1 MKALNIEYNAITKD
15 NMTTETY
22 LRNWCKQMYMEFAIL
37 GRPCTYK
44 GQGIRYKASGGS
56 VTHSGLP
63 YEFVTMAGRRYELR
77 CGGKVISKG
86 SFSKLCYKQMYSEL
100 VHH

>member
-1 MKALNIEYNAITKD
+1 MNSLHVEYNAITKD

-22 LRNWCKQMYMEFAIL
+22 LRNWCKQMYMEFAIT

-44 GQGIRYKASGGS
+44 GQGIRYKASSGS

-63 YEFVTMAGRRYELR
+63 YEFVTKAGRRYELR
-77 CGGKVISKG
+77 CGGRVINKG
-86 SFSKLCYKQMYSEL
+86 SFSKLCYKEMYSEL